1 MKTKVTLKELVGT
14 KIIYAVLLVSY
25 YWMWA
30 RRDWHDYYE
39 TVQVDWSSDVC
50 SSDLLGIFTIVFFLL
65 QAGRIRRYSKE
76 EKDEMAIRNL
86 HRTDAAGLKIMVVAV
101 SIIAFASAIFGIE
114 GRITGYALVAMIL
127 ALAVIRFI
135 LFSIMDSKGV

>member
-1 MKTKVTLKELVGT
+1 MVV
-14 KIIYAVLLVSY
+14 
-25 YWMWA
+25 
-30 RRDWHDYYE
+30 
-39 TVQVDWSSDVC
+39 
-50 SSDLLGIFTIVFFLL
+50 GIFTIVFFLL